1 MKTTIDHLVIVA
13 TDLDTGCAFVT
24 DALGV
29 ALQPG
34 GVHSRMGTH
43 NRLLHLGPGLYLEVI
58 AVDPSAIRPDRARWF
73 GLDQLAPHSPARL
86 ATWVARTDDIHAAR
100 DACPGLVGDVEP
112 MTRGTLNWQIT
123 VPADGSLPMDG
134 SIPTPHS
141 MGTWASSGGHAPGQG
156 LHAIG
161 TGCLSYESGKNQ
173 SDPDGHELFWPGPS
187 SCTASA
193 FGTLPGCAYSNAKWP
208 EDIAAFTR
216 VTVWGGFA
224 TQREQAPS
232 PRRLTSQPKR
242 NAAIGIFQ

>member
-134 SIPTPHS
+134 SIPTLIQ
-141 MGTWASSGGHAPGQG
+141 WAPGPHPADMLQDKG
-156 LHAIG
+156 CTLLALDVFHTNPEKIKAILTAMNFSGPVHLHA
-161 TGCLSYESGKNQ
+161 L
-173 SDPDGHELFWPGPS
+173 
-187 SCTASA
+187 
-193 FGTLPGCAYSNAKWP
+193 
-208 EDIAAFTR
+208 
-216 VTVWGGFA
+216 
-224 TQREQAPS
+224 QAPS
-232 PRRLTSQPKR
+232 APYLVAHIQTPNGLKTLPLLHV
-242 NAAIGIFQ
+242 

>member
-134 SIPTPHS
+134 SIPPHS

-161 TGCLSYESGKNQ
+161 TGCLSYESGKIKAILTAMNF
-173 SDPDGHELFWPGPS
+173 SGPVHLH
-187 SCTASA
+187 A
-193 FGTLPGCAYSNAKWP
+193 L
-208 EDIAAFTR
+208 
-216 VTVWGGFA
+216 
-224 TQREQAPS
+224 QAPS
-232 PRRLTSQPKR
+232 APYLVAHIQTPNGLKTLPLLHV
-242 NAAIGIFQ
+242 